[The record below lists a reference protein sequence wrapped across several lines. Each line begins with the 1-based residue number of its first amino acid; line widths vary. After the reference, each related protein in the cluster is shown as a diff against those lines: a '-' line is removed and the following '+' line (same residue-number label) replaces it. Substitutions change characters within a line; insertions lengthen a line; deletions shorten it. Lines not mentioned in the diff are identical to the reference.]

1 LLAQA
6 FQVDMNFMHAS
17 GITSPRS
24 WLIALLLCSSAANAS
39 AASFSTA
46 SPALNLP
53 ELPDAQTATPHFGLN
68 KQQAKFGY
76 DDTHQVWDAR
86 LDEFAELK
94 PSLTLDYGKLL
105 TDRLGAGVAVHH
117 EINYSNVW
125 VNGIYAPAQDL
136 RLQVA
141 GGQLRAATDSGIP
154 ASNANEV
161 LQNSYLLG
169 AKRYWKDGLLS
180 DFGISTYAVEASTAD
195 NPATAGA
202 DELAPGRQQG
212 NTLNLSLQPLP
223 GSRIELSRE
232 TRRLTYYFGADNQD
246 QQYLVS
252 NRVHFS
258 QRLDDC
264 LRLQGGYSTD
274 EETRQID
281 LKLARKK
288 WFFSVSH
295 TQDGSS
301 NDTTVGVGY
310 TLPLGRTSSSNSK
323 CASQPDGGAGF
334 GSLIDSTVKRP
345 NQFPVTPLTADS
357 SLD

>member
-1 LLAQA
+1 
-6 FQVDMNFMHAS
+6 MNFMHVS

-24 WLIALLLCSSAANAS
+24 WLIALLLCSGAANAS
-39 AASFSTA
+39 TASFSD
-46 SPALNLP
+46 SSGVLNLP
-53 ELPDAQTATPHFGLN
+53 ELPASRTGAPHFGLDR
-68 KQQAKFGY
+68 QQAKLSY
-76 DDTHQVWDAR
+76 DGAHQTWGAR
-86 LDEFAELK
+86 LDEFSRLK

-105 TDRLGAGVAVHH
+105 TDQLGAGVAVHH
-117 EINYSNVW
+117 EINYSDVW

-136 RLQVA
+136 RLHVA

-169 AKRYWKDGLLS
+169 AKRYWKGGLLS
-180 DFGISTYAVEASTAD
+180 DFGISTYAVEASTTD
-195 NPATAGA
+195 NPAATGA
-202 DELAPGRQQG
+202 EEFAPGRQEG

-223 GSRIELSRE
+223 GSRVELSRE

-264 LRLQGGYSTD
+264 LRLQGGYSTN
-274 EETRQID
+274 EETRQVD

-288 WFFSVSH
+288 WFFRVSH
-295 TQDGSS
+295 TQDGDS
-301 NDTTVGVGY
+301 NDTTVGIGY

-323 CASQPDGGAGF
+323 CAPQPDGGSGF
-334 GSLIDSTVKRP
+334 GSIIDSTVKRP